1 MSLEAQIDNIRN
13 IKPKSLKAYMIS
25 LKKIYEAIDDKGLDF
40 DDMKWLKG
48 KYYDNVIEFLE
59 TMKLPTRK
67 NYISAII
74 VALSV
79 HPVENKTILIKYR
92 NHLDGI
98 ATEYNKTIQSQEKS
112 EKLSKNWTTMEEL
125 KKVVSKLKRDIR
137 ERKIEKKE
145 TWNNKEMELYQ
156 KYLVG
161 SLYTDMPPVRND
173 YASMD
178 VIKFKD
184 YDKLKNKNKNYLVLV
199 GSKKRFVSLGAYKTS
214 DVYGVK
220 TIQINP
226 IINKII
232 TKWLQHNKTG
242 YFLINK
248 QKKALSENS
257 LTKLLNKTFESTG
270 KSISSTLIRHVYLT
284 ERYSKVNKE
293 QENDADA
300 MMHSVS
306 TARNVYI
313 KK

>member
-1 MSLEAQIDNIRN
+1 MSLEEQIDAIRN

-25 LKKIYEAIDDKGLDF
+25 LRKIYEAIDDKGLDF

-48 KYYDNVIEFLE
+48 KYYDEVIEFLE

-79 HPVENKTILIKYR
+79 HPVENKTILTKYR

-98 ATEYNKTIQSQEKS
+98 ATEYNNIINSQEKS

-137 ERKIEKKE
+137 ERGIEKKE

-161 SLYTDMPPVRND
+161 SLYTDMAPVRND
-173 YASMD
+173 YANMD

-199 GSKKRFVSLGAYKTS
+199 GNKKRFLSLGAYKTS

-242 YFLINK
+242 FFLINK

-257 LTKLLNKTFESTG
+257 LTKLLNKIFESTG
-270 KSISSTLIRHVYLT
+270 KSISSTIIRHIYLT
-284 ERYSKVNKE
+284 QLYGKVNKE
-293 QENDADA
+293 KEETANA

-306 TARNVYI
+306 TQNDYI

>member
-48 KYYDNVIEFLE
+48 KYYDKVIEFLE

-79 HPVENKTILIKYR
+79 HPIENKTILIKYR

-112 EKLSKNWTTMEEL
+112 EKLEKNWTTMEEL
-125 KKVVSKLKRDIR
+125 KKVVSRLKREVK
-137 ERKIEKKE
+137 ERGLDKKDD
-145 TWNNKEMELYQ
+145 WNNKNIELYQ

-161 SLYTDMPPVRND
+161 SLYTDMAPVRND

-199 GSKKRFVSLGAYKTS
+199 GSKKRFFSLGSYKTS

-232 TKWLQHNKTG
+232 SKWLQHNDTG

-248 QKKALSENS
+248 QKKPLSENS

-270 KSISSTLIRHVYLT
+270 KSISSTIIRHIFLT
-284 ERYSKVNKE
+284 EKFGTVNKE
-293 QENDADA
+293 KEETANT

-306 TARNVYI
+306 TQNDYI

>member
-125 KKVVSKLKRDIR
+125 KKVVSRLKREVK
-137 ERKIEKKE
+137 ERGLDKKDD
-145 TWNNKEMELYQ
+145 WNNKNMELYQ

-270 KSISSTLIRHVYLT
+270 KSISSTIIRHIYLT
-284 ERYSKVNKE
+284 ELYGKVSKEK
-293 QENDADA
+293 ENDADA
-300 MMHSVS
+300 MMHSLE
-306 TARNVYI
+306 TQRDYI